1 MNELTAG
8 ELSDSHRWAQP
19 TTGVTQVTAVCTET
33 QGTGKGTL
41 ANKWSIY

>member
-8 ELSDSHRWAQP
+8 ELSDSHQWAQ
-19 TTGVTQVTAVCTET
+19 VTVVCTQT